1 MRPEPQVQPSDEA
14 TANSD
19 AVTPA
24 TNGPTRPPTSGID
37 AASATPDTSIDVP
50 ELLTKERLS
59 VGVISGYGYRNLKGG
74 MDRLTGFLRGVPN
87 VSHHSVRTPSEVAAA
102 VDGFTAAGIDIVAVS
117 GGDGTVSMVATHL
130 MRNLETTRPPVLAL
144 LEGGRTNMTAGDIG
158 VRGAGN
164 QLRRLRD
171 LLTWAETAE
180 RSQRSLAQRPLIGVD
195 SDCGAL
201 HCGFFVGGGAIYQ
214 GSLETWKFRDGSR
227 VPGMRT
233 GLGTATSVVKMI
245 ASHLISRSAFPAT
258 QMRILVDGEPLP
270 EEQWCVL
277 MITTLDRMALGI
289 RPFWDKTPKP
299 IRLTAVAHDHR
310 KLLRSAFGGLRGRPG
325 RHLTPAN
332 GFYSV
337 NAHEV
342 DLRLDG
348 GVTLDGEVVQAQL
361 DRIRLSIAGSLT
373 FLR

>member
-1 MRPEPQVQPSDEA
+1 MTPEPQAQRSTE
-14 TANSD
+14 TT
-19 AVTPA
+19 TPA
-24 TNGPTRPPTSGID
+24 ATSP
-37 AASATPDTSIDVP
+37 ALSASDLDIPS
-50 ELLTKERLS
+50 LLSKERLS

-87 VSHHSVRTPSEVAAA
+87 VSHHSVRTPYEVAAA
-102 VDGFTAAGIDIVAVS
+102 VDGFTAAGIDVIVVS

-130 MRNLETTRPPVLAL
+130 MRHIDTTPAPVLAL

-158 VRGAGN
+158 VRGRGN

-171 LLTWAETAE
+171 LLAWAEKPDRPA
-180 RSQRSLAQRPLIGVD
+180 RPLAQRQLIGVD

-201 HCGFFVGGGAIYQ
+201 HCGFFVGGGAIYD

-245 ASHLISRSAFPAT
+245 GSHLINRGAFKPT
-258 QMRILVDGEPLP
+258 GIQIFVDGEPLP
-270 EEQWCVL
+270 ERQWCVL
-277 MITTLDRMALGI
+277 MLTTLDRMALGI
-289 RPFWDKTPKP
+289 RPFWDKTPQP
-299 IRLTAVAHDHR
+299 LRLTVVAHDHR
-310 KLLRSAFGGLRGRPG
+310 HLLRAAIPGLRGRES
-325 RHLTPAN
+325 RHLQPAH

-348 GVTLDGEVVQAQL
+348 GVTLDGEIVQAQL
-361 DRIRLSIAGSLT
+361 DRIRLGIAGSLT